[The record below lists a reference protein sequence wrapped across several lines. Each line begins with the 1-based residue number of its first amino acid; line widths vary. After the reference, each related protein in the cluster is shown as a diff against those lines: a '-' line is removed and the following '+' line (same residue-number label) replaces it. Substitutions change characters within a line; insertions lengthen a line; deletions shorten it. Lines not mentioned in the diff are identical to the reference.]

1 MKVYQIKM
9 IDEENW
15 DGENDSVVKTK
26 KSGAIG
32 FEGLP
37 VRRKRTHE
45 KTEKAAND
53 NESDSTGA
61 SP

>member
-1 MKVYQIKM
+1 M

-15 DGENDSVVKTK
+15 DGKNDPVVKTK

-37 VRRKRTHE
+37 VRRKRTHQ
-45 KTEKAAND
+45 KSGNGV
-53 NESDSTGA
+53 NERKSDSTGA
-61 SP
+61 SQ

>member
-1 MKVYQIKM
+1 M

-45 KTEKAAND
+45 KTENAAYD
-53 NESDSTGA
+53 NESDSTSA
-61 SP
+61 SQ

>member
-1 MKVYQIKM
+1 M

-15 DGENDSVVKTK
+15 DGENDSFVKTK

-37 VRRKRTHE
+37 VRRKRTHK
-45 KTEKAAND
+45 KTENAAN
-53 NESDSTGA
+53 ERISDSTSA

>member
-37 VRRKRTHE
+37 VRTHE
-45 KTEKAAND
+45 KRENAANER
-53 NESDSTGA
+53 ESESIGE

>member
-1 MKVYQIKM
+1 LGDIRKM

-15 DGENDSVVKTK
+15 DGKNDPVVKTK

-37 VRRKRTHE
+37 VRRKRTHQKSGNGVNE
-45 KTEKAAND
+45 R
-53 NESDSTGA
+53 ESDSTSA